1 MAIRTRLRPGDIRA
15 HGLVRRRTR
24 SLAAALIAV
33 VALALMPAVAAA
45 TEEGVVAFPGSPL
58 SVFVGLRGECQSSY
72 PVTGVNYYIAE
83 KGDCGLFL
91 AFPKDAAKKQPVFLQ
106 EKVFGFTGSAG
117 PELSDLYIPIA
128 QSAVTGEGTGAS
140 PYTETT
146 VYDVAEGEGKIEGA
160 MFAQVTD
167 TTTYIT
173 GAPQFTQTFTVR
185 NEASKTLYF
194 RALYAGDLYVA
205 GNDFG
210 IGSFLGGPPRFIGGE
225 NTAEGILGG
234 FIESTPWSAW
244 EEGCW
249 NEAASEAIEGGRCEG
264 AAPGDKGIWHTV
276 RESATTETG
285 PVFNDEAD
293 PAQIDNAT
301 GVEWDEDLTSGLAPK
316 AETSFTVINH
326 TEAPAGL
333 SVSPGSQTLTQG
345 QTATVSVTAVNTAD
359 KPYAGATLRYSIGG
373 ANSQSGTVTLNAAGQ
388 GQISYVG
395 SNVGVD
401 TIQMYLDL
409 GNSGTQ
415 LPTDPSSTATVTF
428 VPKPPPPPTPNSEYK
443 VQSIKANSN
452 GTITI
457 VFVPT
462 QNGTA
467 TVEVTVPTATISRD
481 EALAAKAKKCKK
493 GQIKIKG
500 KCRPKTTLSSKVSA
514 SGIAGV
520 PLTISVKPSSK
531 VIKALKKGKTV
542 VLTATLTYKSA
553 LGGTPTTQIL
563 HFTVKPHKKKH

>member
-1 MAIRTRLRPGDIRA
+1 MTIQMSHSPGGIRA
-15 HGLVRRRTR
+15 HGVTSRRTR
-24 SLAAALIAV
+24 SLTAALITVA
-33 VALALMPAVAAA
+33 ALALMPAGAAA

-72 PVTGVNYYIAE
+72 PVTGVNYFIAE
-83 KGDCGLFL
+83 KGDCGFFL
-91 AFPKDAAKKQPVFLQ
+91 AFPKDESKKQPTFLR
-106 EKVFGFTGSAG
+106 EKVFGFSGSAG
-117 PELSDLYIPIA
+117 PGLSNLYVPIS

-146 VYDVAEGEGKIEGA
+146 VYDVTEEEEGKVKGTP
-160 MFAQVTD
+160 FAQVTD
-167 TTTYIT
+167 TTTYIA
-173 GAPQFTQTFTVR
+173 GAPQFAQTFSVK

-210 IGSFLGGPPRFIGGE
+210 IGSFLGGPPRFIGGD

-244 EEGCW
+244 QEGCW
-249 NEAASEAIEGGRCEG
+249 NETVNEAEEYGRCFG
-264 AAPGDKGIWHTV
+264 AAPSDKGIWHTV

-285 PVFNDEAD
+285 PAFNDEAD
-293 PAQIDNAT
+293 PAQIDNAA

-316 AETSFTVINH
+316 AEASFTVINH

-333 SVSPGSQTLTQG
+333 AVSPGSQTLTQG
-345 QTATVSVTAVNTAD
+345 QTATVSVTALNTAGN
-359 KPYAGATLRYSIGG
+359 PYAGATLRYSIGG
-373 ANSQSGTVTLNAAGQ
+373 ANPQSGTVTLNSAGQ
-388 GQISYVG
+388 GQLGYVG
-395 SNVGVD
+395 TNVGVD

-415 LPTDPSSTATVTF
+415 LPTDPSATATVTF
-428 VPKPPPPPTPNSEYK
+428 LPKPPPPPTPNSTYK
-443 VQSIKANSN
+443 IQSIKANSN

-467 TVEVTVPTATISRD
+467 TIEVTVPTATIARN

-493 GQIKIKG
+493 GQVRIKG
-500 KCRPKTTLSSKVSA
+500 KCRPKSTLSGKLSA
-514 SGIAGV
+514 TGVAGV
-520 PLTISVKPSSK
+520 PLTLTVKPSIK
-531 VIKALKKGKTV
+531 VTKSLKKGKTV
-542 VLTATLTYKSA
+542 VLTAKLTYKSA
-553 LGGTPTTQIL
+553 LGGTPIVQIL
-563 HFTVKPHKKKH
+563 HFTVKPHKKH

>member
-1 MAIRTRLRPGDIRA
+1 MPTPTRRRPGGIRA
-15 HGLVRRRTR
+15 HGPISRCIR
-24 SLAAALIAV
+24 SLTAALIAV
-33 VALALMPAVAAA
+33 SALALMPAGAAA

-72 PVTGVNYYIAE
+72 PVTGVNYFIAE
-83 KGDCGLFL
+83 KGDCGFFL
-91 AFPKDAAKKQPVFLQ
+91 AFPKDEAKKQPAFVQ
-106 EKVFGFTGSAG
+106 EKVFGFAGSAG
-117 PELSDLYIPIA
+117 PGLGNLYVPIS
-128 QSAVTGEGTGAS
+128 QSAVSGEGTGAS

-146 VYDVAEGEGKIEGA
+146 VYDVAEEEEGKVKGTV
-160 MFAQVTD
+160 FAQVTD

-173 GAPQFTQTFTVR
+173 GAPQFTQTFSVK

-205 GNDFG
+205 GDDFG

-249 NEAASEAIEGGRCEG
+249 NESAFEAVEGGRCAG

-276 RESATTETG
+276 RESAATETG

-345 QTATVSVTAVNTAD
+345 QTATVTVTALNTAA

-373 ANSQSGTVTLNAAGQ
+373 ANSQSGTVTLNSAGE

-395 SNVGVD
+395 NNVGVD

-409 GNSGTQ
+409 GDSGTQ
-415 LPTDPSSTATVTF
+415 LPTDPSASATVTF
-428 VPKPPPPPTPNSEYK
+428 LPKPPPPPTPNSTYK

-467 TVEVTVPTATISRD
+467 TVEVTVPTATIARN
-481 EALAAKAKKCKK
+481 EALAARAKKCKK
-493 GQIKIKG
+493 GQTRIKG
-500 KCRPKTTLSSKVSA
+500 KCRPKTTLSSKVTA

-520 PLTISVKPSSK
+520 PLTVSVKPSSG
-531 VIKALKKGKTV
+531 ITKALKKGKTV

-563 HFTVKPHKKKH
+563 HFTIKPHKKH